1 VSSGAAQTESPA
13 GGAYGFNWKD
23 FIVPVIG
30 AVGLIIGFFYIW
42 SEYSFQQEKVDGSAL
57 VLQKFSKKATSRSWR
72 MEYYLL
78 CRQVAVGTQSEDS
91 PSSSLMDS
99 YNHWQSVREGDT
111 VQITFRKGHPTDMRL
126 VSGGILESPNIG
138 LESWGLWSL
147 VIGLIASWVGWRPL
161 AVPLFRWLRQ
171 RMGVVK
177 VSS

>member
-1 VSSGAAQTESPA
+1 MSSGGAQTEAKA
-13 GGAYGFNWKD
+13 GGAPGFNWKD

-42 SEYSFQQEKVDGSAL
+42 SEYSFQQEKADGSAL

-72 MEYYLL
+72 MEYYLV
-78 CRQVAVGTQSEDS
+78 CRQVAVGTQNADS

-99 YNHWQSVREGDT
+99 HSHWQSVREGDT

-126 VSGGILESPNIG
+126 VSGRILESPYIG
-138 LESWGLWSL
+138 LESWGLWSF

-161 AVPLFRWLRQ
+161 AGPLFRWLRQ
-171 RMGVVK
+171 RMGVVT

>member
-1 VSSGAAQTESPA
+1 MSSREAQTESPA
-13 GGAYGFNWKD
+13 GGSPGFKWND

-30 AVGLIIGFFYIW
+30 AVGLIIGFFNIW

-57 VLQKFSKKATSRSWR
+57 VLQKFSKKATSRSWW
-72 MEYYLL
+72 MEYYLV
-78 CRQVAVGTQSEDS
+78 CRQVAVGAQSEDA

-111 VQITFRKGHPTDMRL
+111 VQITFRKGHPTDIRL

-138 LESWGLWSL
+138 LESWGLWSF
-147 VIGLIASWVGWRPL
+147 VIGLIASWVGWKPL

-171 RMGVVK
+171 RMGVVT